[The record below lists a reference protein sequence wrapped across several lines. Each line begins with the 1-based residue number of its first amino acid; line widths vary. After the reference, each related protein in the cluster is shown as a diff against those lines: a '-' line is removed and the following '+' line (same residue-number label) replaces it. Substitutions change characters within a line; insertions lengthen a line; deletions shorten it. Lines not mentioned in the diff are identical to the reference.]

1 LAVIKAARI
10 IIVTVEQDYLMELTN
25 QPEVGV
31 AGRDD
36 VSAWI
41 LKMAIGMSVLFVV
54 FTVLDLYQFFPHLPE
69 RPQSHLLLD
78 LFS

>member
-1 LAVIKAARI
+1 
-10 IIVTVEQDYLMELTN
+10 MELTN

-36 VSAWI
+36 VSGWI
-41 LKMAIGMSVLFVV
+41 LKMAIGMSVLFVL
-54 FTVLDLYQFFPHLPE
+54 FAVLDLYQFFPHLPE
-69 RPQSHLLLD
+69 RPQSRLLLD